1 MPRTVTALV
10 EPNKQ
15 ASYFKLLTL
24 CYDFYDY
31 SASILAMSL
40 LHCKDRLRLFIDV
53 RQFNANNSRYRVVSP
68 FVKSSMHDCYFKPML
83 YASCFG
89 EGEWRDLLRL
99 ASVCCTRIKHV

>member
-1 MPRTVTALV
+1 MFFLDQSSLISLSQSATYNVPQAMTALV

-15 ASYFKLLTL
+15 ASYFKLFTL

-53 RQFNANNSRYRVVSP
+53 RQFNANKAPLQDSFSLCKKFN
-68 FVKSSMHDCYFKPML
+68 
-83 YASCFG
+83 A
-89 EGEWRDLLRL
+89 
-99 ASVCCTRIKHV
+99 